1 MVAKGTKLLPPRKN
15 KVYIP
20 TLSAPPDRRIQ
31 PGNRSA
37 RARSTGETLV
47 PMTVLV
53 HLAASDPYDWGV
65 VQPTQAA
72 KLLFPRNRTFLK
84 MAAASEEVK

>member
-15 KVYIP
+15 KIYIP
-20 TLSAPPDRRIQ
+20 TLSAPPARRIQ

-37 RARSTGETLV
+37 RARSTAETLV
-47 PMTVLV
+47 PMTV

-72 KLLFPRNRTFLK
+72 KTSTVPKKQDIFLK
-84 MAAASEEVK
+84 MVAASEEVK